1 MSYSWKK
8 ACLWATKY
16 IEQDFLIWKFQVN
29 EGVEAGVM
37 NIEINILMFD
47 PGLE

>member
-1 MSYSWKK
+1 MNYSWKK

-16 IEQDFLIWKFQVN
+16 IEQDFQVN